1 MCAWR
6 RGVALGGGASR
17 FFFVRRGRKRLL
29 CRGEST
35 HWYDARTPASVI
47 VSLRPF
53 LSLSPRPRSFRV
65 AASLLRAAPRSHT
78 GSYCEGGIMDH
89 ALTEL
94 AFTRLRLARD
104 LILSTHVQLKDQGMA
119 D

>member
-1 MCAWR
+1 
-6 RGVALGGGASR
+6 
-17 FFFVRRGRKRLL
+17 
-29 CRGEST
+29 
-35 HWYDARTPASVI
+35 
-47 VSLRPF
+47 
-53 LSLSPRPRSFRV
+53 
-65 AASLLRAAPRSHT
+65 
-78 GSYCEGGIMDH
+78 MDH